1 VNVNTIERPDIQSV
15 IAQMRAMRE
24 AVQGEWQR
32 AQQEPDVGIAR
43 PSIGEVRPAEA
54 PSRNFGTML
63 ADAIKQVNE
72 TQSEATRLSNA
83 FVKGESQDLVGT
95 MVALQKSTVAFQAVA
110 QVRNKLVSAYQ
121 DIMNMPI

>member
-24 AVQGEWQR
+24 AAQGEWLLT
-32 AQQEPDVGIAR
+32 AQEPDVADAR
-43 PSIGEVRPAEA
+43 PSIGPAQHTEG
-54 PSRNFGTML
+54 PTRSFGTML

-83 FVKGESQDLVGT
+83 FVKGESQDLVST
-95 MVALQKSTVAFQAVA
+95 MVALQKSSVAFQAVT
-110 QVRNKLVSAYQ
+110 QVRNKLVNAYQ